1 VKSAGAILLT
11 NFNLM
16 PTFTGQY
23 LTSRAGATV
32 FALGGPA
39 ANTGAAPAANRIVG
53 ADRYATAVMT
63 AQRFFP
69 NPTAIGIASG
79 EAFPDGL
86 TGGAHIGKLGGALL
100 LTAQAALPANV
111 QSYLQAVKATVTQLF
126 IYGGPNAVS
135 TQTATQIAAAVA

>member
-1 VKSAGAILLT
+1 MT
-11 NFNLM
+11 NANVM
-16 PTFTGQY
+16 PAFTQQY
-23 LTSRAGATV
+23 LASRTGATI

-39 ANTGAAPAANRIVG
+39 AAAGGAPAANQIVG

-86 TGGAHIGKLGGALL
+86 TGGAHIGKIGGPLL
-100 LTAQAALPANV
+100 LTAQLAAGQCPDVLAERQGDPHA
-111 QSYLQAVKATVTQLF
+111 AVHLRRQTAAATQVVTQ
-126 IYGGPNAVS
+126 IN
-135 TQTATQIAAAVA
+135 TAVA